1 MNRINSH
8 KTSGFTV
15 IELMIVIAVLAF
27 FVAGV
32 YNTFLTGQSLWS
44 KVDRSIELEEN
55 TRKVFDRIAPELAMS
70 GHDSRGFFQ
79 VTISNGGGLNGSDIL
94 RFSIPVI
101 CQTNGNPVDAQG
113 NAAHWGAPL
122 SWGCT
127 DSSCMDR
134 DNSCDT
140 VEYKYIEYLIG
151 NDSSFVRRVLDYS
164 QAVVRE
170 DVIAMTISDFQAEAN
185 YNQRVLSLTV
195 TAQLNL
201 IGETKISESSQM
213 DIYLRNSR

>member
-1 MNRINSH
+1 MNKKRLQ
-8 KTSGFTV
+8 KTSGFTI
-15 IELMIVIAVLAF
+15 IELMIVIAVLVF
-27 FVAGV
+27 FIAAV

-44 KVDRSIELEEN
+44 KVDRSIELDDN
-55 TRKVFDRIAPELAMS
+55 IRKVFDRIAPELAMS

-79 VTISNGGGLNGSDIL
+79 VAISDNGGINGSDIL
-94 RFSIPVI
+94 RFSLPVI

-122 SWGCT
+122 TWGCT

-134 DNSCDT
+134 DNNCDT
-140 VEYKYIEYLIG
+140 IEYKYIEYLIG
-151 NDSSFVRRVLDYS
+151 ADSSLVRRVLDYS

-170 DVIAMTISDFQAEAN
+170 DVIAMTISDFQAETN

-195 TAQLNL
+195 TARLNL
-201 IGETKISESSQM
+201 IGETKITESSQM